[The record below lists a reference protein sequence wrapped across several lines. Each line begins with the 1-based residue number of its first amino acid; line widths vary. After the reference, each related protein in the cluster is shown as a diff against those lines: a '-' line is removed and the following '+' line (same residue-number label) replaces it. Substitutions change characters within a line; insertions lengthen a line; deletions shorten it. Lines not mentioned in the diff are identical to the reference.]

1 VHHWIGA
8 GAFDTDPKPPH
19 VVGYL
24 LIIILVVLFGGYG
37 GIYRLRLR
45 NLIEW
50 KSPDG
55 GMHP

>member
-1 VHHWIGA
+1 
-8 GAFDTDPKPPH
+8 
-19 VVGYL
+19 VGYL